1 MCKENSARG
10 LFFRAVRL
18 SLLFSIVF
26 LLPAASFAMDLLIG
40 TGAIGSFSHFAG
52 RTLCRT
58 LDNRLPDIDCETVP
72 APDDLHNL
80 TNLQIGSLDLVL
92 VDSYTLHDAVVQT
105 GEFRF
110 LDFRF
115 DNLRA
120 MVRLY
125 EVPAA
130 LVVRDDAGIA
140 SIEDLTGKRLNI
152 GAPGS
157 PENRLFSAIM
167 NAKGWSVK
175 DFSLVENLSSSQ
187 SVDSMAFCH
196 GTIQAMLH
204 VSIHPDAQLLQMIR
218 LCGARLID
226 GVDQDIA
233 HLIQNHPAYSQAVIA
248 PGTYPSQAH
257 AVAAIGTR
265 VMLVASEAL
274 DEQTAH
280 RIIETMAAGRRR
292 IESAHPALAPFDAKS
307 AAGDALG
314 IPLHPGVSRYLDEG
328 GS

>member
-1 MCKENSARG
+1 MCNENSARG
-10 LFFRAVRL
+10 LFSRAVGL

-26 LLPAASFAMDLLIG
+26 LLPAVSFAMDLLIG
-40 TGAIGSFSHFAG
+40 TGEIGSFSHFAG

-58 LDNRLPDIDCETVP
+58 IDNRLTDVHCEALP

-92 VDSYTLHDAVVQT
+92 VDSCSLHDAVART

-130 LVVRDDAGIA
+130 LVVRDDAGIS

-175 DFSLVENLSSSQ
+175 DFSLVEHLSSSQ

-196 GTIQAMLH
+196 GTIQVMLH
-204 VSIHPDAQLLQMIR
+204 IGIHPDAQLLQMIR
-218 LCGARLID
+218 LCGAHLID
-226 GVDQDIA
+226 GVDRDIA
-233 HLIQNHPAYSQAVIA
+233 KLIQKHPAYSQTVIA
-248 PGTYPSQAH
+248 PGTYPSQEQP
-257 AVAAIGTR
+257 VSAIGSR
-265 VMLVASEAL
+265 MMVIASEAL
-274 DEQTAH
+274 DEQTAY
-280 RIIETMAAGRRR
+280 RILEAMAGNRRR
-292 IESAHPALAPFDAKS
+292 IESAHPALSPFDAKS

-314 IPLHPGVSRYLDEG
+314 IPLHPGVARYLDERG
-328 GS
+328 F